1 MPAEPGDAELART
14 LVAADDSGSLS
25 TMSVEQAGFPFGSV
39 ASYAADGA
47 GRPLLWLSDLAEHS
61 RNLAADP
68 RASLLVVEAGS
79 GDPLALGR
87 VTLLGEATVLA
98 GTERAAAL
106 GDYRAAHPGSYT
118 EDFHGFRM
126 YRLDVV
132 AVRYVGGFARMS
144 WVEAD
149 DYAVAEADP
158 VYPQA
163 AGVIEHMNDDHAD
176 ALVAYAR
183 VLGGHPDTVSARMTG
198 VDRYGFGV
206 LARGPDGTR
215 ADVRIGFDQ
224 AVTTP
229 DEVRAAM
236 IELLR
241 RARAER

>member
-1 MPAEPGDAELART
+1 
-14 LVAADDSGSLS
+14 
-25 TMSVEQAGFPFGSV
+25 V

-61 RNLAADP
+61 RNLAVDP

-87 VTLLGEATVLA
+87 VTLLGAAIVLA
-98 GTERAAAL
+98 GTERAAVL
-106 GDYRAAHPGSYT
+106 SDYRAAHPGSYT
-118 EDFHGFRM
+118 EDFHDFRM
-126 YRLDVV
+126 YRLEIT

-144 WVEAD
+144 WVEAA
-149 DYAVAEADP
+149 DYATAAVDP
-158 VYPQA
+158 IHAQA
-163 AGVIEHMNDDHAD
+163 AHVIDHMNDDHAD

-183 VLGGHPDTVSARMTG
+183 VFGGQPDTVSARMTG

-206 LARGPDGTR
+206 LARGPDGART
-215 ADVRIGFDQ
+215 DFRIGFDQ
-224 AVTTP
+224 PVATP

>member
-1 MPAEPGDAELART
+1 M
-14 LVAADDSGSLS
+14 AADSAGSLS
-25 TMSVEQAGFPFGSV
+25 TLSVEQAGFPFGSV
-39 ASYAADGA
+39 ASYATDDA

-87 VTLLGEATVLA
+87 VTLLGETVVLA

-106 GDYRAAHPGSYT
+106 GDYQAAHPGSYT

-126 YRLDVV
+126 YRLEITT
-132 AVRYVGGFARMS
+132 VRYVGGFARMS
-144 WVEAD
+144 WVEAT
-149 DYAVAEADP
+149 DYAAAAADP
-158 VYPQA
+158 MQPHA

-183 VLGGHPDTVSARMTG
+183 AFGGQSDTVSARMTG
-198 VDRYGFGV
+198 VDRYGFWV
-206 LARGPDGTR
+206 LARGPDGART
-215 ADVRIGFDQ
+215 DVRIGFDQ

-241 RARAER
+241 RARAEH